1 MIIVMKSDAEQGQIE
16 GVIHRLEELGLGA
29 HVSGGKERTVIGVIG
44 VGFSPDLPETM
55 ELLPGV
61 DHAQR
66 ITRPYKL
73 ASSEFRPT
81 PTIVEVGDPALGS
94 SQPVRFGGDEFV
106 VMAGPC
112 SVESREQLLE
122 TARGVK
128 RAGARVLRG
137 GAFKPRTSPYSF
149 QGLGRAGLEL
159 LAEAREE
166 TGLPIITEV
175 LEPGDVDLVSNYS
188 DILQVGARNMQ
199 NFPLLKEV
207 GRTRRPVLL
216 KRGLSG
222 TIEEW
227 LMAAE
232 YIMSAGNFQVIMG
245 ERGIRTFETAARNT
259 LDLSA
264 VPIVKRLSHLPVI
277 ADPSHGTGKWY
288 LVKPMALA
296 ALAAGADGLL
306 IEVHPTP
313 DTALSDGPQSLNLDS
328 FAAMMDAL
336 RQIGPA
342 VDRKVAQPE
351 LAVAT
356 A

>member
-1 MIIVMKSDAEQGQIE
+1 MKSDADQADID
-16 GVIHRLEELGLGA
+16 GVIERLKEAGLGA
-29 HVSGGKERTVIGVIG
+29 HVSGGEERTVIGVIG
-44 VGFSPDLPETM
+44 VGFSPDLPDTM
-55 ELLPGV
+55 ELLSGV
-61 DHAQR
+61 DHVTR

-81 PTIVEVGDPALGS
+81 PTIVQVGDVS
-94 SQPVRFGGDEFV
+94 FGGDRFV

-122 TARGVK
+122 TARAVK
-128 RAGARVLRG
+128 RAGASVLRG
-137 GAFKPRTSPYSF
+137 GAYKPRTSPYSF

-175 LEPGDVDLVSNYS
+175 MDPGDVELVSNYT
-188 DILQVGARNMQ
+188 DILQVGTRNMQ

-207 GRTRRPVLL
+207 GRASRPVLV

-232 YIMSAGNFQVIMG
+232 YVMSSGNFKVILC

-259 LDLSA
+259 L
-264 VPIVKRLSHLPVI
+264 
-277 ADPSHGTGKWY
+277 
-288 LVKPMALA
+288 
-296 ALAAGADGLL
+296 
-306 IEVHPTP
+306 
-313 DTALSDGPQSLNLDS
+313 
-328 FAAMMDAL
+328 
-336 RQIGPA
+336 
-342 VDRKVAQPE
+342 
-351 LAVAT
+351 
-356 A
+356 

>member
-1 MIIVMKSDAEQGQIE
+1 MKSHAEQSE
-16 GVIHRLEELGLGA
+16 VDGVVHRLQELGLGA
-29 HVSGGKERTVIGVIG
+29 HVSGGRERTVIGVIG
-44 VGFSPDLPETM
+44 VGFSPELPSSM

-73 ASSEFRPT
+73 ASSEFRPE
-81 PTIVEVGDPALGS
+81 PTVVEVGD
-94 SQPVRFGGDEFV
+94 VRFGGDEFI

-112 SVESREQLLE
+112 SVESREQVLD
-122 TARGVK
+122 TARAVK
-128 RAGARVLRG
+128 AAGGRVLRG

-149 QGLGRAGLEL
+149 QGLGRIGLEL

-175 LEPGDVDLVSNYS
+175 MEPGDVDLVSNYA
-188 DILQVGARNMQ
+188 DILQIGARNMQ

-207 GRTRRPVLL
+207 GKTRSAVLL
-216 KRGLSG
+216 KRGIAG

-232 YIMSAGNFQVIMG
+232 YIMSEGNFRVILG

-288 LVKPMALA
+288 LVKPLALA
-296 ALAAGADGLL
+296 ALAVGSDGLL

-313 DTALSDGPQSLNLDS
+313 DTALSDGPQSLNFAS
-328 FAAMMDAL
+328 FASMMEAL
-336 RQIGPA
+336 RQVAPA
-342 VDRKVAQPE
+342 VERRMEDAREPA
-351 LAVAT
+351 LAR
-356 A
+356 